1 MSKSIVLLTNSYP
14 LSEKGETFINAE
26 VRILS
31 KYVKNIYIIPREDS
45 LDRNYQVAIPDNVY
59 IYKLK
64 NMSRLNKIRD
74 LIVSPVLIIC
84 TIMEVVSDFDKKE
97 YIIRYIMKAI
107 RARFT
112 IKELIKEKDLDPKDI
127 ILYSYWFHFNS
138 LALALFNKNVFKKIS
153 RAHGYDFYKER
164 SKQVYKRYTMSRID
178 KVYTASETGKQYI
191 INEYKKSNIKTSIL
205 GVENNWCINE
215 YRKKEE
221 LFIVSCS
228 RLIKLKRVNLIID
241 SLAKIN
247 CIKINWLHIGDG
259 KEECYIKNH
268 AKEKLDNKKNIK
280 YSFAGYLKN
289 AEVMN
294 IYNKQNFDLFISL
307 SETEGGVPVSMQEAQ
322 SFSIPIMATNV
333 GGCNQIVNNDT
344 GFLISSI
351 SETEIIKH
359 VIHNIKAYSY
369 LSIEDIVSLRTK
381 CRKYWEK
388 NFDAQVVYEDFVNEL
403 LSREDK
409 L

>member
-14 LSEKGETFINAE
+14 LSEKGETFINTE

-31 KYVKNIYIIPREDS
+31 KYVKNIYIIPREDL
-45 LDRNYQVAIPDNVY
+45 LDANYHVETPENVH

-64 NMSRLNKIRD
+64 NMSRLNKVRD
-74 LIVSPVLIIC
+74 LIASPLLLIH
-84 TIMEVVSDFDKKE
+84 TVMEVVSEFDSKE
-97 YIIRYIMKAI
+97 YIFRYIMKAI

-112 IKELIKEKDLDPKDI
+112 IKELLKEKDLDPKDI

-138 LALALFNKNVFKKIS
+138 LALALFNKKVFKKIS

-164 SKQVYKRYTMSRID
+164 SKQVYKRFTMSRID

-191 INEYKKSNIKTSIL
+191 INEYKKSNIKTAIL

-259 KEECYIKNH
+259 KEDYNIKKH
-268 AKEKLDNKKNIK
+268 AKDKLDNKKNIK

-289 AEVMN
+289 DEVMN
-294 IYNKQNFDLFISL
+294 IYSKQNFDLFISL
-307 SETEGGVPVSMQEAQ
+307 SESEGGVPVSMQEAQ
-322 SFSIPIMATNV
+322 SFSIPIIATNV

-351 SETEIIKH
+351 SEIEIIQE
-359 VIHNIKAYSY
+359 VVNNIKGYSC
-369 LSIEDIVSLRTK
+369 LSIEDVVRLRTK
-381 CRKYWEK
+381 CRDYWEK
-388 NFDAQVVYEDFVNEL
+388 NFDAQIVYKDFVNEL
-403 LSREDK
+403 LSREVK